1 MNVLVDGEIVLYGTV
16 GDSYWSDGFSSMDVI
31 EALATLGRDSD
42 VTVRINSG
50 GGVAWEGAAIF
61 NALNA
66 HRGRVTVYIDAIA
79 ASAASIIAMAGDE
92 VVMRVGSLMMIH
104 DPSTITYGDAADH
117 QKSIEVLSKLAAQM
131 ASIYA
136 EKTGESAEAMR
147 EVMRAET
154 WLTADEA
161 VAQKFADKSD
171 QAQAEEVTAFDYRVY
186 AHAPAQLT
194 ALASERNWKP
204 KQKEPAMSDKKAKP
218 AASAVET
225 PAANP
230 STEPAEKETA
240 TSDPST
246 AEPEASTANV
256 DARTAERQR
265 IAAILQAPEAKG
277 REQLAAHFAYE
288 TDFAPAAAIAAMAT
302 APTASAAEPAR
313 TSAPGTV
320 IAGLELAAPVASAK
334 KETSALDHTAIYAA
348 RR

>member
-31 EALATLGRDSD
+31 EALASLGRDSD

-66 HRGRVTVYIDAIA
+66 HRGKVTVYIDAIA

-147 EVMRAET
+147 EVMRVET

-218 AASAVET
+218 TASAEET

-230 STEPAEKETA
+230 STEPAEKETPA
-240 TSDPST
+240 ADPST
-246 AEPEASTANV
+246 DQSPANA
-256 DARTAERQR
+256 DARATERKR

-302 APTASAAEPAR
+302 APTASATEPAR
-313 TSAPGTV
+313 ASAPGTV

-334 KETSALDHTAIYAA
+334 KDAPALDHTAIYAA

>member
-66 HRGRVTVYIDAIA
+66 HRGKVTVYIDAIA

-147 EVMRAET
+147 EVMRTET

-186 AHAPAQLT
+186 AHAPAKLT
-194 ALASERNWKP
+194 ALATERNWKP

-218 AASAVET
+218 VASAVET

-230 STEPAEKETA
+230 SAEPAEKETPA
-240 TSDPST
+240 
-246 AEPEASTANV
+246 AEPSSAAQESSTPSA
-256 DARTAERQR
+256 DARAAERQR
-265 IAAILQAPEAKG
+265 IAAIMQAPEAAG
-277 REQLAAHFAYE
+277 REKLAEHFAYE
-288 TDFAPAAAIAAMAT
+288 TDFAPEAAIKAMAA
-302 APTASAAEPAR
+302 APTASKSEPKGAAPA
-313 TSAPGTV
+313 GTT

-334 KETSALDHTAIYAA
+334 KDAPALDHSAIYAA